1 MRRLSLLLATPLLLA
16 GCFAGGG
23 DEAAAAPGDARLRVA
38 LTFPPTRGMSPHGDD
53 AVRLSQLGVIEGLTR
68 LDENGAARPA
78 LATEWRRTDDRTWL
92 FTLREARFHDGTAVT
107 AAAASDALRRA
118 NAATPRLRVLTG
130 LTLTAT
136 AAGPDTVAVSTD
148 IADPLLPQRMSSPA
162 LGVLAPSA
170 YTGGQPNPVR
180 TATGPFVLTEVRGAQ
195 GVTAERFDGYW
206 GEAARA
212 AGLDVEFVSDGT
224 TRANALRTGAVDVVD
239 TIPIAQTAVLD
250 RAALHEVPTTRTV
263 NLLLNTAKGTFA
275 DPAAR
280 AAARAAVR
288 PRPIVDG
295 VYESRADAAQGLFGP
310 ALPWAARQRV
320 TPERRAPG
328 TVTGR
333 PVVLAT
339 YTNRPEL
346 PEIATVVQ
354 RQLEDAGFAV
364 RQEVREYSRLEADA
378 LAGTFDAV
386 ILSRSAAL
394 DTGDPVS
401 YLASDF
407 TCEGSYNIAQLCDP
421 AVDRVVAEAGAT
433 GDSARRQAAIM
444 RAEAAVLATDA
455 AVPLLHERVVQGVAP
470 GVTGVLPDAR
480 ERTLVGAGTHRR

>member
-1 MRRLSLLLATPLLLA
+1 MRRLRLLLAVPLLLT
-16 GCFAGGG
+16 GCFAGG
-23 DEAAAAPGDARLRVA
+23 AQPATATGDARLRVA
-38 LTFPPTRGMSPHGDD
+38 LAFPPTRGMSPHTDD

-68 LDENGAARPA
+68 LDKDGAAQPA
-78 LATEWRRTDDRTWL
+78 LATEWRRTDERTWT
-92 FTLREARFHDGTAVT
+92 FTLRRAVFHDGTAVT
-107 AAAASDALRRA
+107 ADAVADALRRA
-118 NAATPRLRVLTG
+118 SAATPRLRVLTG

-136 AAGPDTVAVSTD
+136 PTGPDTVAVSTD
-148 IADPLLPQRMSSPA
+148 VADPLLPQRMSSPA
-162 LGVLAPSA
+162 LCILAPSA

-180 TATGPFVLTEVRGAQ
+180 TATGPFVLTEVRGTQ
-195 GVTAERFDGYW
+195 GLTAERFDGYW

-212 AGLDVEFVSDGT
+212 AGLDVEFVPDGT
-224 TRANALRTGAVDVVD
+224 ARANALRTGAVDVVD

-250 RAALHEVPTTRTV
+250 RAAMHAVPTVRTV

-288 PRPIVDG
+288 TRPIVDG
-295 VYESRADAAQGLFGP
+295 VYEGRADSAQGLFGP
-310 ALPWAARQRV
+310 ALPWAARQRA
-320 TPERRAPG
+320 TPGHRTPG
-328 TVTGR
+328 AVAGR
-333 PVVLAT
+333 TVVLAT

-354 RQLEDAGFAV
+354 RHLEEAGFAV

-378 LAGTFDAV
+378 LAGAFDAV
-386 ILSRSAAL
+386 ILSRSTAL

-421 AVDRVVAEAGAT
+421 AVDRAVADAGAA
-433 GDSARRQAAIM
+433 GDTATRQAAIM
-444 RAEAAVLATDA
+444 RAEAAILATDA

-480 ERTLVGAGTHRR
+480 ERTLVGAGTHRE

>member
-1 MRRLSLLLATPLLLA
+1 MRRLSLLLAAPFLLT
-16 GCFAGGG
+16 GCFAGGA
-23 DEAAAAPGDARLRVA
+23 EPAAATGDARLRVA
-38 LTFPPTRGMSPHGDD
+38 LAFLPTRGMSPHSDD

-68 LDENGAARPA
+68 LDEDGAARPA
-78 LATEWRRTDDRTWL
+78 LATEWRRTADRTWT
-92 FTLREARFHDGTAVT
+92 FTLRPATFHDGTAVT
-107 AAAASDALRRA
+107 AAAVADALRRA

-130 LTLTAT
+130 LALTAT
-136 AAGPDTVAVSTD
+136 ATGPDTVAVSTD
-148 IADPLLPQRMSSPA
+148 VADTLLPQRMSSPT
-162 LGVLAPSA
+162 LGILAPSA
-170 YTGGQPNPVR
+170 YAGSQPDPIR
-180 TATGPFVLTEVRGAQ
+180 AATGPFVLTEVRGAQ
-195 GVTAERFDGYW
+195 GVAADRFDGYW
-206 GEAARA
+206 GEPARA

-224 TRANALRTGAVDVVD
+224 TRANALRTRAVDVVD
-239 TIPIAQTAVLD
+239 TIPIAQAAVLD
-250 RAALHEVPTTRTV
+250 RATLHEVPTMRTV

-275 DPAAR
+275 EPAAR
-280 AAARAAVR
+280 AAARVAVR
-288 PRPIVDG
+288 PRPIVEG
-295 VYESRADAAQGLFGP
+295 VYEGRADTAQGLFGP

-328 TVTGR
+328 AVAGR
-333 PVVLAT
+333 TVVLAT

-354 RQLEDAGFAV
+354 RQLEEAGFAV

-407 TCEGSYNIAQLCDP
+407 TCAGSYNIAQLCDP
-421 AVDRVVAEAGAT
+421 AVDRAVSEAGAAGNGAT
-433 GDSARRQAAIM
+433 RQTAIM
-444 RAEAAVLATDA
+444 RAEAAIIATDA
-455 AVPLLHERVVQGVAP
+455 AVPLLHERVVQGVAS

-480 ERTLVGAGTHRR
+480 ERTLVGAGTYRS